1 LSGANLSKADLS
13 GANLSKADLSGANLR
28 EALLVENDLRV
39 KSINHAIIDIE
50 KKELFNPSIEGYR
63 TVVWV

>member
-1 LSGANLSKADLS
+1 MQ
-13 GANLSKADLSGANLR
+13 
-28 EALLVENDLRV
+28 ALLVENDLRV
-39 KSINHAIIDIE
+39 KSINRAIIDIE